1 VLSVASTSGVISG
14 STAGAGVGAKFS
26 SFMPQLQQKSAFSIF
41 FVPQFGQNI

>member
-1 VLSVASTSGVISG
+1 VISG